1 MAANLRGKETT
12 EVLYGND
19 DIIRKT
25 LETFSWIQNT
35 LEGCVDHTEIAMHVT
50 AFQIWDGLDQLK
62 KRGVKIR
69 MVTEITDS
77 NICHAKKMMEI
88 AEVRHLKGVRS
99 SFGIAD
105 GIQYLDH
112 AISENDQLSHAI
124 ISNVKAVVEAKQYLF
139 ETLWNMATPAEQT
152 AREIEEGI
160 EPTKTEIIQDTKVS
174 INLSLNIIKS
184 AKDEVLLIWATSKTF
199 ILAVRMGVAKIY
211 ADAAHKGVKIKLL
224 IPYGDGIEDVIREIK
239 TSVPQ
244 LQIRIADINL
254 QTRITI
260 MIVDRS
266 EVMSWELRD
275 DRIENPFEAG
285 GMATYSNNKSIA
297 SSYATI
303 FETLWKQTE
312 MYEQSQR
319 YNKMQREFIN
329 VAAHELRTP
338 IQPILGLSNVLL
350 SKKGDIEQYKDLLD
364 AVNKSA
370 KRLQKLTEN
379 ILDLT
384 KIESQSLQLKKQRI
398 NLNEIILN
406 VVAEY
411 DNQIKNVKNL
421 GISFIPK
428 DDILVEVDRLRISQV
443 FDNILSN
450 AIKFTK
456 EGGNVT
462 ITIQRDNKENNKDD
476 DVVVSIQDT
485 GAGIDAG
492 ILPKLFTKFVSKSE
506 KGIGLGLY
514 ISKSIIEAHGG
525 KIWAKNNSDGKGATF
540 YFSIATTKTN
550 QKHVN
555 ESGIY
560 QS

>member
-1 MAANLRGKETT
+1 MNSPK
-12 EVLYGND
+12 
-19 DIIRKT
+19 
-25 LETFSWIQNT
+25 
-35 LEGCVDHTEIAMHVT
+35 
-50 AFQIWDGLDQLK
+50 
-62 KRGVKIR
+62 
-69 MVTEITDS
+69 
-77 NICHAKKMMEI
+77 
-88 AEVRHLKGVRS
+88 
-99 SFGIAD
+99 
-105 GIQYLDH
+105 
-112 AISENDQLSHAI
+112 
-124 ISNVKAVVEAKQYLF
+124 
-139 ETLWNMATPAEQT
+139 
-152 AREIEEGI
+152 
-160 EPTKTEIIQDTKVS
+160 DT
-174 INLSLNIIKS
+174 IKC
-184 AKDEVLLIWATSKTF
+184 K
-199 ILAVRMGVAKIY
+199 
-211 ADAAHKGVKIKLL
+211 
-224 IPYGDGIEDVIREIK
+224 
-239 TSVPQ
+239 
-244 LQIRIADINL
+244 
-254 QTRITI
+254 
-260 MIVDRS
+260 
-266 EVMSWELRD
+266 
-275 DRIENPFEAG
+275 
-285 GMATYSNNKSIA
+285 
-297 SSYATI
+297 
-303 FETLWKQTE
+303 
-312 MYEQSQR
+312 
-319 YNKMQREFIN
+319 EFIN

-364 AVNKSA
+364 VVNKSA

-398 NLNEIILN
+398 NFNEIILN

-485 GAGIDAG
+485 GTGIDAG

-525 KIWAKNNSDGKGATF
+525 KMWAKNNSDGKGATF

-550 QKHVN
+550 QKHVD